1 MYLYC
6 LICLIFL
13 YVSMLSAMN
22 YLDMALCKIN
32 IIIIIIIIIELTFN
46 ERFQNSDIAAAISL
60 GHYYFDTL

>member
-13 YVSMLSAMN
+13 YVSRLSAMN
-22 YLDMALCKIN
+22 SLDMALCKIN
-32 IIIIIIIIIELTFN
+32 IIIIIIIELTFN

-60 GHYYFDTL
+60 GHYYCDTL

>member
-22 YLDMALCKIN
+22 SLDMALCKIN
-32 IIIIIIIIIELTFN
+32 IIIIIII

-60 GHYYFDTL
+60 GHYYCDTL

>member
-22 YLDMALCKIN
+22 SLDMGLCKIN
-32 IIIIIIIIIELTFN
+32 IIIIIIIELTFN
-46 ERFQNSDIAAAISL
+46 ERFQNGDIAAAISL
-60 GHYYFDTL
+60 GHYYCDTL

>member
-32 IIIIIIIIIELTFN
+32 IIIIIIIIELTFN
-46 ERFQNSDIAAAISL
+46 ERFQNSDIAATISL
-60 GHYYFDTL
+60 VHYYCDTL

>member
-22 YLDMALCKIN
+22 SLDRALCKIN
-32 IIIIIIIIIELTFN
+32 IIIIIIIELTFN
-46 ERFQNSDIAAAISL
+46 ERFQNSDIAAGISL
-60 GHYYFDTL
+60 GHYYCDTL

>member
-22 YLDMALCKIN
+22 SLDMALCKIN
-32 IIIIIIIIIELTFN
+32 IIFIIIIELTFN

-60 GHYYFDTL
+60 GHYYCDTL

>member
-13 YVSMLSAMN
+13 YVSMSSAMN
-22 YLDMALCKIN
+22 SLDMALCKIN
-32 IIIIIIIIIELTFN
+32 IIIIIIIELTFN

-60 GHYYFDTL
+60 GHYYCDTL

>member
-6 LICLIFL
+6 LICHIFL

-22 YLDMALCKIN
+22 SLDMALCKIN
-32 IIIIIIIIIELTFN
+32 IIIIIIIIELTFN

-60 GHYYFDTL
+60 GHYYCDTL

>member
-6 LICLIFL
+6 LICLMFL

-22 YLDMALCKIN
+22 SLDMALCKIN
-32 IIIIIIIIIELTFN
+32 IIIIIIIELTFN

-60 GHYYFDTL
+60 GHYYCDTL

>member
-6 LICLIFL
+6 LICLMFL

-22 YLDMALCKIN
+22 SLDMALCKIN
-32 IIIIIIIIIELTFN
+32 IIIIIIIIELTFN

-60 GHYYFDTL
+60 GHYYCDTL

>member
-22 YLDMALCKIN
+22 SLDMALCKIN
-32 IIIIIIIIIELTFN
+32 IIIIIELTFN
-46 ERFQNSDIAAAISL
+46 ERFQNNDIAAAISL
-60 GHYYFDTL
+60 GHYYCDTL

>member
-1 MYLYC
+1 MYIYC

-22 YLDMALCKIN
+22 SLDMALCKIN
-32 IIIIIIIIIELTFN
+32 IIIIIIIIELTFN

-60 GHYYFDTL
+60 GHYYCDTL